1 VTATPDIKQFDMVV
15 VGAGFAGL
23 YMIYRARQCGLSVQ
37 CYEIGER
44 EGGTWYWNRY
54 PGARVDIECVE
65 YSYSFS
71 KALEQ
76 EWDWSERYA
85 SQPEIERYANH
96 VAERFDLRRDIQFKT
111 RVTAAH
117 FDESTQRW
125 LVETDTGERVSAR
138 FCIMATGLISAPIEP
153 RFEGL
158 DGFTGEQYLTSRWPA
173 EEPDFR
179 DKRVAVIGTGSS
191 GIQVISEVAQEAGQ
205 LYVLQR
211 TPSYTIPL
219 RNRPVEPGHAGKMKE
234 QYAELRDRQ
243 FNSFSGFTLVHSDL
257 APPPSKAALE
267 VSEEERLAE
276 YENRWASGGLS
287 PYYAFTDSLLKM
299 ESNQTLAD
307 FARAK
312 IRERVDDPAIAE
324 KLCPDYPI
332 LTRRLSPETNY
343 LEAFNQSNVELI
355 DLHEQPI
362 SRFTSD
368 GIVVGDTEIKLDAVI
383 FATGFDVMTG
393 AMDRIDIRGREKQTL
408 KARWAE
414 SVTSHLGMMTHGFPN
429 LFWINGPHSPFYNPI
444 LLAEFQCDFVTEL
457 IDGMT
462 DHGAEVIEAK
472 ADEEHR
478 YVQLTNDIGNSTLY
492 PESDNYYMG
501 DNIPGKPR
509 ATLFWFGGFPFYR
522 KQCRLAREEWRG
534 FEVGSDHAQH
544 DQAG

>member
-1 VTATPDIKQFDMVV
+1 MVI

-23 YMIYRARQCGLSVQ
+23 YMIYCARQCGFGVQ

-54 PGARVDIECVE
+54 TGARMDIECVE

-71 KALEQ
+71 KELEQ
-76 EWDWSERYA
+76 DWDWSERYA

-96 VAERFDLRRDIQFKT
+96 VAERLNLRRDIQFQT
-111 RVTAAH
+111 RVTAAY
-117 FDESTQRW
+117 FGESSQRW
-125 LVETDTGERVSAR
+125 LVETDTGERASAQ

-153 RFEGL
+153 HFEGL
-158 DGFTGEQYLTSRWPA
+158 DDFTGERYLTSHWPA
-173 EEPDFR
+173 EEPAFAG
-179 DKRVAVIGTGSS
+179 KRIAVIGTGSS

-211 TPSYTIPL
+211 TPSFTIPL
-219 RNRPVEPGHAGKMKE
+219 HNRPVERSHASKMKK

-287 PYYAFTDSLLKM
+287 PDYAFTDSLLNK

-312 IRERVDDPAIAE
+312 IRERVDDPTTAG

-343 LEAFNQSNVELI
+343 LEAFNQSNVDLI
-355 DLHEQPI
+355 DLHE
-362 SRFTSD
+362 
-368 GIVVGDTEIKLDAVI
+368 
-383 FATGFDVMTG
+383 
-393 AMDRIDIRGREKQTL
+393 
-408 KARWAE
+408 
-414 SVTSHLGMMTHGFPN
+414 
-429 LFWINGPHSPFYNPI
+429 
-444 LLAEFQCDFVTEL
+444 
-457 IDGMT
+457 
-462 DHGAEVIEAK
+462 
-472 ADEEHR
+472 
-478 YVQLTNDIGNSTLY
+478 
-492 PESDNYYMG
+492 
-501 DNIPGKPR
+501 
-509 ATLFWFGGFPFYR
+509 
-522 KQCRLAREEWRG
+522 
-534 FEVGSDHAQH
+534 
-544 DQAG
+544 